1 MAKQADLPGAFE
13 QLVMLAL
20 VRLGGSAY
28 GMTVRRALE
37 ERTGRSVSL
46 GAVYATLDRLE
57 AKGHTASR
65 AAVGTEEREGRA
77 KQFFRVFVLP
87 SQHSEELV
95 GDLIEEA
102 RTFIAPAYRRTTNE
116 RRLSGWYPVAVRFEY
131 HQNTTASRPG
141 ASRFSE
147 EKRIV

>member
-1 MAKQADLPGAFE
+1 VAKQADLPGAFE

-20 VRLGGSAY
+20 VRLGESAY

-77 KQFFRVFVLP
+77 KRFFRLTGP
-87 SQHSEELV
+87 GLTA
-95 GDLIEEA
+95 L
-102 RTFIAPAYRRTTNE
+102 NE
-116 RRLSGWYPVAVRFEY
+116 GIQATDRMREGVALTPR
-131 HQNTTASRPG
+131 NAG
-141 ASRFSE
+141 A
-147 EKRIV
+147 KT